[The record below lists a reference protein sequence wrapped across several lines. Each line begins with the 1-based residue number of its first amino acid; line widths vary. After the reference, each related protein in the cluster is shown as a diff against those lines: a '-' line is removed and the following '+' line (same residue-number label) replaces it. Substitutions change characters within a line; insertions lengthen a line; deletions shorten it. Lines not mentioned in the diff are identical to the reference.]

1 MRDSTP
7 VITANGVK
15 AIADLTHRDRVL
27 SWSPIDKSFC
37 YQPTTGGFPK
47 DTARLYRVVTV
58 AGEFY
63 AAGHHRVL
71 LHDQTYARV
80 ADLRIGTHL
89 TLYNMGVV
97 RNTGVISIEKLKKQE
112 WYFDQHVYGTNNY
125 VTLDGTIHHNSG
137 KSQAGTFR
145 TAHLMSQDPG
155 INCAYYFPTYDLINM
170 RGIPGM
176 VKDLNCLGLTNYT
189 INKSDFTIK
198 VEGFGNIYFRSYDRP
213 ERIVAYEV
221 AHSVVDELDTLPRDK
236 AEYVWRKVVE
246 RNRQACSHPAGNT
259 VAVVTTPDQGTMGF
273 VYEKWGKPDRQDGY
287 ELIKASTRS
296 NPFIPDD
303 YADSILKNYNEEL
316 RELYLDGEFI
326 SLAQRTVFEK
336 KSLEKAMLECFS
348 PRKRMAFETGLSRFT
363 ERPDGELLVWDDP
376 KPGTR
381 YVIGADVS
389 EGLSDGDYSC
399 ADVLSLPYGE
409 QVAHWHGKIAPDLY
423 AKLLKQL
430 GERYNNALV
439 GVEANN
445 HGMTVNILLRD
456 YGYSNI
462 YVQKAIDDRGSSDKE
477 TRRLGWLTTSKSKPY
492 IIDQLAAEL
501 REQTHGI
508 VNEKTVIEMQTYIV
522 QDNGS
527 YNAQAGCHDDRVM
540 ARAIAGEMLRSSPS
554 YRGKTKRDDKW

>member
-1 MRDSTP
+1 MATQSDVNKVQLTRPQHTFIFTDSKHP
-7 VITANGVK
+7 GMV
-15 AIADLTHRDRVL
+15 
-27 SWSPIDKSFC
+27 
-37 YQPTTGGFPK
+37 GG
-47 DTARLYRVVTV
+47 L
-58 AGEFY
+58 G
-63 AAGHHRVL
+63 
-71 LHDQTYARV
+71 
-80 ADLRIGTHL
+80 
-89 TLYNMGVV
+89 
-97 RNTGVISIEKLKKQE
+97 
-112 WYFDQHVYGTNNY
+112 
-125 VTLDGTIHHNSG
+125 SG